1 MSEQIRYYEEL
12 EEMFATPGWRNLV
25 KEASDQLTEWKE
37 LMPQLRSW
45 DQVNELRGQMLQL
58 ARLLNLEEVTAMMK
72 RQAEEELVDV
82 TDTADADL

>member
-12 EEMFATPGWRNLV
+12 EEMFATPGWRNLI
-25 KEASDQLTEWKE
+25 KEAADQLTEWKE

-58 ARLLNLEEVTAMMK
+58 ARLINLEDVTGMMK

-82 TDTADADL
+82 TGTADADL

>member
-25 KEASDQLTEWKE
+25 KEATDQLNEWKE

-58 ARLLNLEEVTAMMK
+58 ARLINLEEVTALMK
-72 RQAEEELVDV
+72 KQAWDEMEDV
-82 TDTADADL
+82 TDSVDADL

>member
-1 MSEQIRYYEEL
+1 VSEQIRYYEEL

-72 RQAEEELVDV
+72 RQAEEELIDV